1 MRGRCLHVPVPGR
14 TSEKS
19 EEVLRFNDRTLL
31 NLTADEKD
39 GAELLGHANFA
50 PSLISP
56 SLSVI
61 QGFHASGNLPL
72 LESGSHV

>member
-1 MRGRCLHVPVPGR
+1 MRGRCFHVSVPGR

-19 EEVLRFNDRTLL
+19 EEVGSFNDRTLL

-39 GAELLGHANFA
+39 GAELLVHANFA
-50 PSLISP
+50 LSLISP
-56 SLSVI
+56 SLSVS

>member
-1 MRGRCLHVPVPGR
+1 MRGRCFHVSVPGR
-14 TSEKS
+14 TSEQP
-19 EEVLRFNDRTLL
+19 EEVVSLNDRTLL

-39 GAELLGHANFA
+39 GAGLLVHANFA
-50 PSLISP
+50 LSLISP
-56 SLSVI
+56 SLTAT